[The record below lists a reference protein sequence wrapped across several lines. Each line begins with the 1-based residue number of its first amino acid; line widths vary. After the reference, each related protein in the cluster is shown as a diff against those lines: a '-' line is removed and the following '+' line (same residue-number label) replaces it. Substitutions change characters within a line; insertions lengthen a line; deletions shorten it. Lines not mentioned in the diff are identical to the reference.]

1 MSIAS
6 DTVVVFRTEWA
17 TRLVDVCTIFNTVAA
32 ANRGAINTGTL
43 QYDSQSEGV
52 IAAAV
57 PCLARSSSSG
67 EDQAVLF
74 GQEARTFIAIDIY
87 IAHDAPLT
95 IDLDH
100 EVELTASR
108 NEPLLVGKRLIIRSI
123 IPDSY
128 NTRRLLRC
136 ELDLGS
142 GLQV

>member
-6 DTVVVFRTEWA
+6 DTVAVFRTEWA
-17 TRLVDVCTIFNTVAA
+17 TRLVDVCTIFNTVDTGD
-32 ANRGAINTGTL
+32 RGAINTGTL

-52 IAAAV
+52 IAAAL
-57 PCLARSSSSG
+57 PCLARSSSG
-67 EDQAVLF
+67 ADAAVLF
-74 GQEARTFIAIDIY
+74 GQEARTFTAIDIY
-87 IAHDAPLT
+87 LAHDAPLT

-100 EVELTASR
+100 EVELTASV
-108 NEPLLVGKRLIIRSI
+108 NEPMLVGKRLVIRSI